1 MIRDEVLPLRRLE
14 EMFGISSI
22 SEIFLILHH
31 QDRKLAIP
39 VDLIEGQQ
47 EVVIKP
53 MSSMIGMCRGI
64 SGVTIPGDG
73 EVVPVLDVNSII
85 KEN

>member
-1 MIRDEVLPLRRLE
+1 
-14 EMFGISSI
+14 MFGRSEIC
-22 SEIFLILHH
+22 EIFLIVHY
-31 QDRKLAIP
+31 QNRKLAIP

-53 MSSMIGMCRGI
+53 MSPMVGMCKGI

-73 EVVPVLDVNSII
+73 EVVPVLDINSII